1 MAAAD
6 RRLPRL
12 FAAALPAWRQAR
24 RARRRHQDHRPR
36 DLRRRLAFRR
46 PRRDHPPDQVHRRTS
61 TALRRLRRREQV
73 VGLVVGL
80 PLNMDGSD
88 SPRTQSVRAFAR
100 NLAPLG
106 LPILL
111 WDERWSTQAVERAM
125 IDADVSRAKRAE
137 KVDALAAAH
146 ILQGAIDAL
155 ANLGR
160 ECLFGRDRSGVGCRR
175 LAASRRNGGGLP

>member
-1 MAAAD
+1 MAAMITAETAEFALYIAQGKLIGLD
-6 RRLPRL
+6 VGTKTIGVSICDSEWRFAGPLKTIRRST
-12 FAAALPAWRQAR
+12 FTK
-24 RARRRHQDHRPR
+24 
-36 DLRRRLAFRR
+36 DLE
-46 PRRDHPPDQVHRRTS
+46 
-61 TALRRLRRREQV
+61 ALRAIVESDQI

-100 NLAPLG
+100 NLRALE
-106 LPILL
+106 LPVLL

-125 IDADVSRAKRAE
+125 IEADVSRSKRAE

-155 ANLGR
+155 
-160 ECLFGRDRSGVGCRR
+160 VY
-175 LAASRRNGGGLP
+175 LPRPQ

>member
-1 MAAAD
+1 VETLITTETAA
-6 RRLPRL
+6 
-12 FAAALPAWRQAR
+12 FAAALPNGGKLLGL
-24 RARRRHQDHRPR
+24 DVGTKTIG
-36 DLRRRLAFRR
+36 LALCDAGWHFAG
-46 PRRDHPPDQVHRRTS
+46 PSQTIRRTKFTQDLAS
-61 TALRRLRRREQV
+61 LRWIVEQERA

-100 NLAPLG
+100 NLAPLD
-106 LPILL
+106 LPLLL

-125 IDADVSRAKRAE
+125 IAADVSRAKRAE

-155 ANLGR
+155 ANLPR
-160 ECLFGRDRSGVGCRR
+160 
-175 LAASRRNGGGLP
+175 PQ